1 LGTLVLISIFAP
13 PSVMLLDVTALSEV
27 FAEANRVAG
36 VAVYRLQVIS
46 EACTPLL
53 TASGLRL
60 LPDRLTRDPDEPAD
74 TLFVAGPL
82 AIPEPSGSALQAWF
96 RRQAA
101 AARRVGAVRTGV
113 FLLAASGLLDG
124 RRVTT
129 HWRHADQL
137 ASQFPA
143 VIVQPGRIFVRDGRL
158 FTAAG
163 AAAGMDLALALVE
176 DDLGAA
182 AATTVAR
189 LLTMAVRRDGG
200 QAQLSV
206 QLASQLATRPSI
218 REVVAWIRADP
229 SRDLSIAE
237 LRRRAAM
244 SERNFARVF
253 RQETGMTPAEF
264 VETTR
269 VDAAQRLLRETALPL
284 KSIAVECGFGST
296 DALRRAFVR
305 RQGLTPA
312 SYRSRWSGYP
322 PAPDC

>member
-1 LGTLVLISIFAP
+1 MLISIFAP
-13 PSVMLLDVTALSEV
+13 PSVLLLDVTALSDV

-36 VAVYRLQVIS
+36 VAAYRLQVIS
-46 EACTPLL
+46 EERTPLL

-74 TLFVAGPL
+74 TLFITGPL
-82 AIPEPSGSALQAWF
+82 TVPEPPGSALQAWF

-101 AARRVGAVRTGV
+101 AARRFGAVRTGA

-129 HWRHADQL
+129 HWRYADQL

-143 VIVQPGRIFVRDGRL
+143 AMVQPGRIFVRDGSL

-182 AATTVAR
+182 AATMVAR
-189 LLTMAVRRDGG
+189 QLTMALQRDGG
-200 QAQLSV
+200 QAQLDV

-218 REVVAWIRADP
+218 RDVVTWIRADP

-264 VETTR
+264 VEFTR
-269 VDAAQRLLRETALPL
+269 VDAARRLLRETGLPL
-284 KSIAVECGFGST
+284 KSIAVGCGFGSA

-305 RQGLTPA
+305 RQGMTPA
-312 SYRSRWSGYP
+312 AYRRRWSDT
-322 PAPDC
+322 A